1 MPKYRRPAQAV
12 SAPTLRSANDACTN
26 WRQQGPAAEVLAM
39 PAPAPRPAPPV
50 LEVNRRPL
58 RDLEQALEV
67 IGQPALL
74 RALDIHRTT
83 LRRWQSRQVKIPGD
97 KVQVIRMLLGHLPG
111 TDDKWPGWRFG
122 GGFLISPS
130 GDRFEAGQV
139 LSLILLRQQLSAQQ
153 QEVERLRIRLAIA
166 EQAVDRLAPAANEP
180 LAGRHRA

>member
-1 MPKYRRPAQAV
+1 MPKYRRPAGPV
-12 SAPTLRSANDACTN
+12 SAPTLRPLNDACLN

-39 PAPAPRPAPPV
+39 PPRAPVKEPL

-67 IGQPALL
+67 MGQPALL

-139 LSLILLRQQLSAQQ
+139 LSLILLRQQLTAQQ

-166 EQAVDRLAPAANEP
+166 EHAVGRLAPAANDS
-180 LAGRHRA
+180 RARA